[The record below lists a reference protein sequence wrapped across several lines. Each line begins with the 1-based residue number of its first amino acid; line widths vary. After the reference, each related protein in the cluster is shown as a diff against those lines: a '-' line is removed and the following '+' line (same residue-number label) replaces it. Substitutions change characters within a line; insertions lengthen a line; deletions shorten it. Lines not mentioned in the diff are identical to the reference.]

1 MPYACSPGD
10 NVMGMKPGNKKGK
23 SSESGWN
30 RNLLAQAML
39 IVLCFVVTFLV
50 ALDVRETVPLYSVGT
65 IAPKDIKAKKDFL
78 VQDPE
83 ATQRNKEKALSHAPL
98 VFDVD
103 TDAAERAVTGIHKVF
118 EIMREAQNTIA
129 KQEVLA
135 ELPRKIAEADLTA
148 AEEEQ
153 FGGGEEKGIQV
164 DLLFDV
170 FNIPLVPA
178 KLQKPSKPNVSRT
191 FKEKLISQLEEAL
204 GTQVFPEVLDQMLEM
219 PVNKEVEKTLSDLV
233 ANVLKGGVVVSKS
246 FYFKSDTRP
255 VIFKEVPSGKEY
267 GVEDVFSIKTTENA
281 KKELKERIT
290 DKIGY
295 VGEKFIKVYNFIAD
309 QFLQPNI
316 TFNRY
321 ETENRKDAILT
332 HVRPVFY
339 KIKKGEI
346 IVAKGDKVTPEQYRQ
361 LLTMRKM
368 LNGNRQLINIVGVF
382 LVSMIIVWI
391 VTFVAINHVKVFPKE
406 TRDFLFLLI
415 LMSMF
420 LVGIRMYDFISE
432 ALEKSFPF
440 VQSEGMLFSYPL
452 CAAAMIVSIIF
463 NVETALVI
471 SLLLSLLAGIVLGNN
486 FGLFFYFLVGSF
498 VAARGVANCKDRI
511 TPVKAGFLVGLIN
524 AVIAGVFTLMNE
536 QVTISIASTNLLF
549 AVLGGLL
556 GGVITTGLT
565 PLAEIVFQY
574 TTDVKLLELANLD
587 QPLLRELMI
596 QAPGT
601 YHHSIIVG
609 NMVEAAARSIN
620 ANSLLGRVAAYYH
633 DIGKIRKPLYFVEN
647 QKDGENK
654 HEKLAPS
661 MSSLILIS
669 HVKDGVDLARKHN
682 LGKPIIDIIQQHHG
696 TSLISFFYQKA
707 IKLREKAEANKGSE
721 LPPVN
726 IENYRYP
733 GPKPQTK
740 EAGLVMLADCVE
752 AASRTLTEPTPAK
765 IQGLVHRVINKIFTD
780 GELDECELTLKDL
793 HQIAQQFNKILS
805 GIYHRRIEYPEQAG
819 AEGAKERVNGDTDKR
834 SGRNGRDSQPRVGE
848 KGKENIKRLG
858 LYRG

>member
-1 MPYACSPGD
+1 
-10 NVMGMKPGNKKGK
+10 MKRTSKKNKTIDSAWRK
-23 SSESGWN
+23 N
-30 RNLLAQAML
+30 ILAQLML
-39 IVLCFVVTFLV
+39 IALCLVVTSLV
-50 ALDVRETVPLYSVGT
+50 ALDVRETVPLYPVGT
-65 IAPKDIKAKKDFL
+65 VAKSDVRAKKDFL

-83 ATQRNKEKALSHAPL
+83 ATKKNREKALSHAPL

-103 TDAAERAVTGIHKVF
+103 TEAPGRAIEGIHRVF
-118 EIMREAQNTIA
+118 EILRNAQVKVA
-129 KQEVLA
+129 KQKLLS
-135 ELPRKIAEADLTA
+135 ELPERLRNARKHSVVGDISDELKTQKN
-148 AEEEQ
+148 ENPSE
-153 FGGGEEKGIQV
+153 
-164 DLLFDV
+164 LV
-170 FNIPLVPA
+170 FNVFEVPIVSGDVHKNA
-178 KLQKPSKPNVSRT
+178 GESKLEGVNKKM
-191 FKEKLISQLEEAL
+191 ISELEEAL
-204 GTQVFPEVLDQMLEM
+204 STQVFPEVFELMMEM
-219 PVNKEVEKTLSDLV
+219 PVNEQVEKNLSELV
-233 ANVLKGGVVVSKS
+233 AKILKSGVVVSKS
-246 FYFKSDTRP
+246 FYFKSDSRP

-267 GVEDVFSIKTTENA
+267 RVDDIFAIKSAEDA
-281 KKELKERIT
+281 RKELKEDIENT
-290 DKIGY
+290 IGY
-295 VGEKFIKVYNFIAD
+295 LDEKYLKIYDFIAD

-321 ETENRKDAILT
+321 ETEQRKDAILSR
-332 HVRPVFY
+332 VRPVFY

-346 IVAKGDKVTPEQYRQ
+346 IVAKGEKVTPEQYRQ
-361 LLTMRKM
+361 LVTMRKI
-368 LNGNRQLINIVGVF
+368 LNGNKQLINIVGVF
-382 LVSMIIVWI
+382 LISMIIVWI
-391 VTFVAINHVKVFPKE
+391 VTFVAMNHVKVFPKE
-406 TRDFLFLLI
+406 PRDFFFLLI
-415 LMSMF
+415 LMSVF
-420 LVGIRMYDFISE
+420 LIGIRMYDFMSE

-440 VQSEGMLFSYPL
+440 IQSEGMLFSYPL
-452 CAAAMIVSIIF
+452 CAAAMLVSVIF
-463 NVETALVI
+463 NVETALVT

-486 FGLFFYFLVGSF
+486 FGLFFYFLIGSF

-511 TPVKAGFLVGLIN
+511 TPIKAGFLVGLIN
-524 AVIAGVFTLMNE
+524 AVIAGVITLTNE
-536 QVTISIASTNLLF
+536 QVTLSIASTNLLF
-549 AVLGGLL
+549 AILGGLL
-556 GGVITTGLT
+556 AGVITTGLT
-565 PLAEIVFQY
+565 PLAEILFHY

-620 ANSLLGRVAAYYH
+620 ANSLLARVAAYYH
-633 DIGKIRKPLYFVEN
+633 DIGKIKKPLYFVEN

-707 IKLREKAEANKGSE
+707 IKLREKTEANKGSE

-752 AASRTLTEPTPAK
+752 AASRTLTEPTPSK
-765 IQGLVHRVINKIFTD
+765 IQGLVHRIINKVFTD

-793 HQIAQQFNKILS
+793 HQIAQQFNKILT
-805 GIYHRRIEYPEQAG
+805 GIYHKRVEYPDQAKG
-819 AEGAKERVNGDTDKR
+819 EGAKEKVNGDTDKR
-834 SGRNGRDSQPRVGE
+834 SGRNGRDTQTRAGE

-858 LYRG
+858 LYKG

>member
-1 MPYACSPGD
+1 MKRRTKNSKKSNSTWRKNLVAQ
-10 NVMGMKPGNKKGK
+10 VM
-23 SSESGWN
+23 
-30 RNLLAQAML
+30 LVVICL
-39 IVLCFVVTFLV
+39 IVTGLV
-50 ALDVRETVPLYSVGT
+50 AIDLRESVT
-65 IAPKDIKAKKDFL
+65 IYAIGSVASKDIKAKRDFL
-78 VQDPE
+78 IEDPV
-83 ATQRNKEKALSHAPL
+83 ATQKNKEKALSQAPL

-103 TDAAERAVTGIHKVF
+103 ANAPSRARKGIHRVF
-118 EIMREAQNTIA
+118 SIIREAQKELSKEKI
-129 KQEVLA
+129 LA
-135 ELPRKIAEADLTA
+135 ELPKKMEELGKASSKAGDSADGPGRGMVSLGFDA
-148 AEEEQ
+148 
-153 FGGGEEKGIQV
+153 FG
-164 DLLFDV
+164 
-170 FNIPLVPA
+170 IPYVL
-178 KLQKPSKPNVSRT
+178 SKRHGNPG
-191 FKEKLISQLEEAL
+191 KELANQSKDKTISKLEEAL
-204 GTQVFPEVLDQMLEM
+204 GTQVFTEVYQLMMQL
-219 PVNKEVEKTLSDLV
+219 PVNKEVENSLSDLV
-233 ANVLKGGVVVSKS
+233 SGILKDGVVVSKS
-246 FYFKSDTRP
+246 FYFQLGGHP
-255 VIFKEVPSGKEY
+255 IIFHELPTGKEY
-267 GVEDVFSIKTTENA
+267 QQDDIFSIKTSEDA
-281 KKELKERIT
+281 RKELNEQIAVKL
-290 DKIGY
+290 GY
-295 VGEKFIKVYNFIAD
+295 VDRKFIKTYEFIAD

-321 ETENRKDAILT
+321 ETERRKNAILSR
-332 HVRPVFY
+332 VRPVFY

-346 IVAKGDKVTPEQYRQ
+346 VVAKGEKVTPEQYRE
-361 LLTMRKM
+361 LVTMQR
-368 LNGNRQLINIVGVF
+368 LSNGNKQLVNVVGVF
-382 LVSMIIVWI
+382 LVSLIIVWI
-391 VTFVAINHVKVFPKE
+391 ITFVAINHVKVFPNE

-420 LVGIRMYDFISE
+420 LVGIRMFDFISG

-440 VQSEGMLFSYPL
+440 IQSEGVLFSYPL
-452 CAAAMIVSIIF
+452 CAASMLVSIIF

-498 VAARGVANCKDRI
+498 VAARGVANCRDRI
-511 TPVKAGFLVGLIN
+511 TPVKAGVLVGLIN
-524 AVIAGVFTLMNE
+524 AIIASVFTVMNE
-536 QVTISIASTNLLF
+536 QVTPAIASTNLLF
-549 AVLGGLL
+549 AMLGGLL
-556 GGVITTGLT
+556 AGVIATGLT
-565 PLAEIVFQY
+565 PLAEILFHY

-620 ANSLLGRVAAYYH
+620 ANSLLARVAAYYH
-633 DIGKIRKPLYFVEN
+633 DIGKIKKPLYFVEN
-647 QKDGENK
+647 QREGENK

-669 HVKDGVDLARKHN
+669 HVKDGIDLARKHN
-682 LGKPIIDIIQQHHG
+682 LGKPIVDIIQQHHG

-707 IKLREKAEANKGSE
+707 IKLRERTEANKGSD

-752 AASRTLTEPTPAK
+752 AASRSITEPTPSK
-765 IQGLVHRVINKIFTD
+765 IQGLVHTIINKIFTD

-793 HQIAQQFNKILS
+793 HQIAQQFNKILT
-805 GIYHRRIEYPEQAG
+805 GIYHKRIEYPDEG
-819 AEGAKERVNGDTDKR
+819 REGAKEKINGDTGKR
-834 SGRNGRDSQPRVGE
+834 PGRNGRDTKQRVGE

>member
-1 MPYACSPGD
+1 M
-10 NVMGMKPGNKKGK
+10 
-23 SSESGWN
+23 
-30 RNLLAQAML
+30 LAQIML
-39 IVLCFVVTFLV
+39 IVLCLVVTLLV
-50 ALDVRETVPLYSVGT
+50 ALDVRETVPLYPVGS
-65 IAPKDIKAKKDFL
+65 IAKKDVRAKKDFL

-83 ATQRNKEKALSHAPL
+83 ATRKNREKALSRVPL

-103 TDAAERAVTGIHKVF
+103 TSAPERASEGIHRVF
-118 EIMREAQNTIA
+118 EIIREAQA
-129 KQEVLA
+129 ASERQKLLD
-135 ELPRKIAEADLTA
+135 ELPAKIAANTKRGALPGVSSVPGAGLDPLNGILA
-148 AEEEQ
+148 V
-153 FGGGEEKGIQV
+153 EK
-164 DLLFDV
+164 
-170 FNIPLVPA
+170 PPTS
-178 KLQKPSKPNVSRT
+178 QKGKKTIRPDEKVVSK
-191 FKEKLISQLEEAL
+191 LEEVL
-204 GTQVFPEVLDQMLEM
+204 GTQVFPEVFELMMEM
-219 PVNKEVEKTLSDLV
+219 PANREVEKTLRELV
-233 ANVLKGGVVVSKS
+233 AEILGRGVVVSRN
-246 FYFKSDTRP
+246 FYFKANTRP
-255 VIFKEVPSGKEY
+255 VIFKEIPSGKEHR
-267 GVEDVFSIKTTENA
+267 VDDIFSVMNSDDA
-281 KKELKERIT
+281 RKEVKSLVASKLGYIDSKYLKIY
-290 DKIGY
+290 DLI
-295 VGEKFIKVYNFIAD
+295 VD

-321 ETENRKDAILT
+321 ETERRKEAILSR
-332 HVRPVFY
+332 VRPVFY
-339 KIKKGEI
+339 KIRKGEL
-346 IVAKGDKVTPEQYRQ
+346 IVARGEKVTPEQYRQ
-361 LLTMRKM
+361 LVTMRKL

-382 LVSMIIVWI
+382 LISMIIVWI
-391 VTFVAINHVKVFPKE
+391 VTFVAMNHVKVFPKE

-415 LMSMF
+415 LMCVF
-420 LVGIRMYDFISE
+420 LIGVRMYDFISG

-440 VQSEGMLFSYPL
+440 IQSEGMLFSYPL
-452 CAAAMIVSIIF
+452 SAAAMLVSIIF
-463 NVETALVI
+463 NVETALVT

-524 AVIAGVFTLMNE
+524 AVIAGVITLTNE
-536 QVTISIASTNLLF
+536 QVTLSIAGTNLLF
-549 AVLGGLL
+549 AILGGLL
-556 GGVITTGLT
+556 AGVITTGLT
-565 PLAEIVFQY
+565 PLAEIFFHY
-574 TTDVKLLELANLD
+574 TTDVKLLELANMD

-620 ANSLLGRVAAYYH
+620 ANSLLARVAAYYH
-633 DIGKIRKPLYFVEN
+633 DVGKIKKPLYFVEN
-647 QKDGENK
+647 QRDGENK

-707 IKLREKAEANKGSE
+707 IKLREKAEADKKSE

-752 AASRTLTEPTPAK
+752 AASRTITEPTPAK
-765 IQGLVHRVINKIFTD
+765 IQGLVHRIINKVFTD

-793 HQIAQQFNKILS
+793 HQIAQQFNKILT
-805 GIYHRRIEYPEQAG
+805 GIYHRRIEYPDQAKK
-819 AEGAKERVNGDTDKR
+819 EGEKEKANGDTDKR
-834 SGRNGRDSQPRVGE
+834 PGRNGRDSKTRTGE